1 MVRNY
6 GNLTKTLGGGE
17 GGGYSLSLL
26 YYDGGMK
33 GPGDGGVLSSDETF
47 V

>member
-6 GNLTKTLGGGE
+6 GNLTKTLGGG
-17 GGGYSLSLL
+17 GGTAFPSL

-33 GPGDGGVLSSDETF
+33 GPGDVGVLSSDETF

>member
-6 GNLTKTLGGGE
+6 GNLTKTLGGG
-17 GGGYSLSLL
+17 GTAFPSL

-33 GPGDGGVLSSDETF
+33 GPGDVGVLSSDETF

>member
-6 GNLTKTLGGGE
+6 SNLTKTLGGG
-17 GGGYSLSLL
+17 GGGTAFPSL

-33 GPGDGGVLSSDETF
+33 GPVDVGVLSSDETF

>member
-6 GNLTKTLGGGE
+6 SNLTKTLGGG
-17 GGGYSLSLL
+17 GGGGTAFPSL

-33 GPGDGGVLSSDETF
+33 GRGDVGVLSSDETF

>member
-17 GGGYSLSLL
+17 GGTAFPSL

-33 GPGDGGVLSSDETF
+33 GPGNGGVLSSYETF